1 MQLPIKQIILEITAS
16 ENYEA
21 LVPKKSIPRNNPII
35 PSENASKIEA
45 SSKATGIG
53 KPTTN
58 IASKAIEIKTKEM
71 AKAAAKIQQ

>member
-1 MQLPIKQIILEITAS
+1 MQIPIKQFILEMTAS
-16 ENYEA
+16 ENYES

-45 SSKATGIG
+45 SSNATGIG

-58 IASKAIEIKTKEM
+58 IAAKAIEIKTKEM
-71 AKAAAKIQQ
+71 AKAAAKTQQ